1 MKIINKLASYIN
13 SLKNKFINQEKKK
26 ISYKDISISSLENEI
41 HRENYKHSF
50 SNLLRSTIYILII
63 ILALSCISATLFMP
77 VIEITDTS
85 MKPLLNDNE
94 IVLTSK
100 IGKIK
105 GGDIITFYHGNKILV
120 KRVIAI
126 QGDFVNIDENGFVYV
141 NGNKIEEKYIKEF
154 RKGESDIKYPLQV
167 SDNNYFV
174 LSDERDVITD
184 SRSEDIGLIKN
195 ENVIGKVIF
204 RIWPFKKIGKI

>member
-1 MKIINKLASYIN
+1 MKIINNLASHIN

-105 GGDIITFYHGNKILV
+105 RGDIITFYHGNKILV

-167 SDNNYFV
+167 SDNNCFV